1 MGVAGRDSLP
11 RRGVGSPSHPDRRV
25 KLTMKTPIAIVAGAA
40 ALLTLAGC
48 SSQPQSEAT
57 AEAKGWSCAAC
68 RTSEPT
74 NTATPIP
81 MTVIVPDASTDIA
94 TEVAKMQ
101 DLGLQTVVLDA
112 TGNDVTSQF
121 SGDYPPNV
129 VFVSQEPAGGTEVD
143 DGAAVTVKVRDPKTV
158 VSADFSG
165 PGGSITM
172 LDGTS
177 FSQVTGAPQH
187 WEKEVPY
194 GDSTDYT
201 FTNPYAAGTLTCKV
215 TEEGEV
221 MQTNTASGPFAS
233 TNC

>member
-1 MGVAGRDSLP
+1 M
-11 RRGVGSPSHPDRRV
+11 
-25 KLTMKTPIAIVAGAA
+25 LTMKITIAIVASA
-40 ALLTLAGC
+40 ALLLALAGC
-48 SSQPQSEAT
+48 SSQPQTKA
-57 AEAKGWSCAAC
+57 APADAKGWSCTAC
-68 RTSEPT
+68 RSSEPT

-81 MTVIVPDASTDIA
+81 MTVIVPDASKDIA

-101 DLGLQTVVLDA
+101 ELGLQAVVLDA

-121 SGDYPPNV
+121 SGDYAPNV

-165 PGGSITM
+165 PGGSISM

-194 GDSTDYT
+194 GDNTDYT